1 MSLPV
6 MLLLEGL
13 AYAVVFSGL
22 ALVRQ
27 EKASPRLVIEA
38 LLITLAVSGL
48 TALTAYPT
56 HPVLFLFAIYVLTMR
71 VRLLVDVGNAFARR
85 GRFAQAESMYS
96 LAERLWPDPVGTIVL
111 NLNRAAMLLQRGKID
126 EAIAALTSLLDKSKG
141 SFLGAR
147 HEAAAHYNLGA
158 AYRHKGLE
166 AQAIREFNAAV
177 DAWPASPYARRAAEA
192 LDQNRRKPKVP
203 PAA

>member
-6 MLLLEGL
+6 ILLLEGL

-38 LLITLAVSGL
+38 LLITFAVSGL
-48 TALTAYPT
+48 TALTGYPT
-56 HPVLFLFAIYVLTMR
+56 HPVLFLFGVYVLTMR
-71 VRLLVDVGNAFARR
+71 VRLLVDVGNAFAWRQR
-85 GRFAQAESMYS
+85 YAQAEAMYG

-111 NLNRAAMLLQRGKID
+111 DLNRAAMLLQREKTD
-126 EAIAALTSLLDKSKG
+126 EAITALTGLLDKSKG
-141 SFLGAR
+141 SHLGPR

-158 AYRHKGLE
+158 AYRHRGQE

-177 DAWPASPYARRAAEA
+177 DAWPVSPYARRAEA
-192 LDQNRRKPKVP
+192 ALGRMRRKSKETP
-203 PAA
+203 PE